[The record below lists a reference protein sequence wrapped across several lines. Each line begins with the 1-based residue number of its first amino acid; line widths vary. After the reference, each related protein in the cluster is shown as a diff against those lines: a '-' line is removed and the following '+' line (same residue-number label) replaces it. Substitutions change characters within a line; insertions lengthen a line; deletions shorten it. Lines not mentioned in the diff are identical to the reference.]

1 VSRIVVDASVAAKW
15 FLNET
20 HSPAAVRLVGEHDLL
35 APDLLLPELA
45 QVIWKRTR
53 RGELTGEQGIAI
65 LRQLNRAPL
74 TIHSSALLIEIALE
88 IALALARTVYDCL
101 YLTLAIQQRCRL
113 VTADRRFHQALQRGP
128 FASHV
133 LWVEDRIT

>member
-1 VSRIVVDASVAAKW
+1 MPKV
-15 FLNET
+15 L
-20 HSPAAVRLVGEHDLL
+20 VRDLDE
-35 APDLLLPELA
+35 A
-45 QVIWKRTR
+45 T
-53 RGELTGEQGIAI
+53 
-65 LRQLNRAPL
+65 PL

-88 IALALARTVYDCL
+88 IALARTVYDCL

-113 VTADRRFHQALQRGP
+113 VTADRRFHQLLQRGP